1 MRPLIAVLLVLSLG
15 GCLAK
20 TAVDIVT
27 LPVRAT
33 AAGVRA
39 VTPNHKK
46 EDERRG
52 RALRK
57 HDECMGREA
66 RKAQKEGREADYTR
80 CPDPDAGRRR

>member
-1 MRPLIAVLLVLSLG
+1 MRLSIALLLAFGLG
-15 GCLAK
+15 GCIAK
-20 TAVDIVT
+20 TAVDVVT

-39 VTPNHKK
+39 VTPDHKK
-46 EDERRG
+46 EDEKRG

-66 RKAQKEGREADYTR
+66 RQAQKEGREPDETR
-80 CPDPDAGRRR
+80 CPDPDGGRR

>member
-1 MRPLIAVLLVLSLG
+1 MRPLIAVLLVFGLG

-20 TAVDIVT
+20 TAVDVVT

-52 RALRK
+52 RAMRK

-66 RKAQKEGREADYTR
+66 RKAQKEHREPDETR
-80 CPDPDAGRRR
+80 CPDPDAGRR

>member
-1 MRPLIAVLLVLSLG
+1 MRRLIALLLAFGLG
-15 GCLAK
+15 GCIAR
-20 TAVDIVT
+20 TAVDVVT

-39 VTPNHKK
+39 VTPDHKK
-46 EDERRG
+46 EDEKRG

-66 RKAQKEGREADYTR
+66 HQAQKEGREPDYSR
-80 CPDPDAGRRR
+80 CPDPDAGKR

>member
-1 MRPLIAVLLVLSLG
+1 MRALILPLLTLGLG

-20 TAVDIVT
+20 TAVDVVT

-46 EDERRG
+46 EDQKLG
-52 RALRK
+52 RAIREHEQCVGK
-57 HDECMGREA
+57 EA
-66 RKAQKEGREADYTR
+66 RKAQKEGREPDETR
-80 CPDPDAGRRR
+80 CPDPEAPRTR

>member
-1 MRPLIAVLLVLSLG
+1 MRLLIVPLLAFALS

-20 TAVDIVT
+20 TAVDVVT

-33 AAGVRA
+33 AAGVHA

-57 HDECMGREA
+57 HDECLGREA
-66 RKAQKEGREADYTR
+66 RQAQKEGRQPDETR
-80 CPDPDAGRRR
+80 CPDPDGAKR